1 MRRLALILLGLL
13 LLVGAAAAADTL
25 TLPAADPSVNQ
36 HKDINVLLS
45 AENGLSGYN
54 ITFTV
59 ENDTVARIAS
69 VTFPAWAS
77 LHSASTV
84 PAANVTIVGADL
96 GNQVTAPAN
105 TLIATLAIEGRAV
118 GTTTITATVNQLDD
132 DAGGT
137 ITPTITNG
145 TITVTSSLRPP
156 ATSTIAP
163 VSTALSVDLLGA
175 IGGEEIPEPGDEA
188 IDWTALIGATAG
200 AYTAPL
206 GPLAYVIIFAIPFLM
221 MWITQ
226 RDMTLPGIVGAL
238 LGLFI
243 IIRLPA
249 EFHLVATT
257 FIAISIVAVVY
268 SLVKERA

>member
-1 MRRLALILLGLL
+1 LYAPTSWLWDFGDGNTSTDQNPINTF
-13 LLVGAAAAADTL
+13 AAYGRHDISL
-25 TLPAADPSVNQ
+25 T
-36 HKDINVLLS
+36 
-45 AENGLSGYN
+45 
-54 ITFTV
+54 
-59 ENDTVARIAS
+59 
-69 VTFPAWAS
+69 VT
-77 LHSASTV
+77 
-84 PAANVTIVGADL
+84 N
-96 GNQVTAPAN
+96 
-105 TLIATLAIEGRAV
+105 
-118 GTTTITATVNQLDD
+118 
-132 DAGGT
+132 DAGNDAEVKT
-137 ITPTITNG
+137 EYIR
-145 TITVTSSLRPP
+145 VTTSRPR

-188 IDWTALIGATAG
+188 IDWVALIGATAG